1 MVGIRDEGRLVK
13 VSIVIPTWNGEDE
26 IGECLRGVFSQHV
39 EFDLEVLV
47 IDSSSSDRTVEIAS
61 KFPVRVH
68 KIPQS
73 EFNHGD
79 TRNLGAQ
86 MTDGDLIVFLVQDA
100 YPERRDWLI
109 TLVNNFRDPNVGA
122 AFCRILPRPT
132 AGMLVRRGVLGDL
145 CFGDER
151 IENQITDPAAYHA
164 MDPLA
169 RRIFINFNDVCSC
182 LRRTVWERLP
192 FARIQFGEDL
202 LFAKGALEAGYKIVF
217 DPNAAV
223 IHSHEYDP
231 KTLAARTEI
240 DAWLNQAYLDRT
252 CISSR
257 KDALIMTRRTA
268 KEDQR
273 FLKDHGIK
281 PWKRFKLGILS
292 HYYHLL
298 EFWGFYRGSRTNERL
313 RSPQAVAQPKLKILF
328 AVHGFPPETFAGT
341 ENLTFSLAKGLQ
353 RAGHDVTVFHRVGD
367 PSQENY
373 SIEEGEWAGL
383 RVIKIANHLQ
393 FRNIEETYRN
403 SDVEARFR
411 DVLRREK
418 PDVVHLEHMIH
429 LSAGLLSVCREEGV
443 GSVVTLNDFWFRC
456 PKVQLIRDDQKVC
469 AGKPP
474 ILGCAACV
482 AGKPGLIAPLKWV
495 SRPIRGLLERAGRR
509 YLALAAKNPKWFK
522 KHASDLACMSIRPGA
537 MIRELNKA
545 DFVIAPSPFL
555 KEKMVEAGMPKDGL
569 IVSDYGMETEWVEGY
584 RPREKDGKLRF
595 AFIGSLVWYKGLE
608 VLARAFQRIDSE
620 KAELHIYGDTE
631 GLPEFKET
639 RSRIE
644 GHVSRSGLHFH
655 GRYDPKDLAKVL
667 GSIDVLVVPSV
678 WYENSPLAI
687 HEAFQSKI
695 PVLVSDR
702 GGMRDLV
709 TDGAGGLR
717 FRPDDD
723 AHLATVMRRFLDE
736 PSLRDELAA
745 NAPLVKTI
753 DDNVR
758 EMEVKYRQAIG
769 LHLAHSPVAA
779 VDLWDYQT
787 TRGEVEKVGEK
798 QVLLRPGA
806 EGSEVVYELVTG
818 GALAVELLVETRHL
832 GGEAGVV
839 QGGEVRVNGKR
850 VLRIS
855 PRASSDQDSDHIY
868 HAPLRVQKG
877 KNRITV
883 ASRIRGPGGG
893 SYHLR
898 LKELSFHRTGARLP

>member
-1 MVGIRDEGRLVK
+1 MK

-47 IDSSSSDRTVEIAS
+47 IDSSSTDRTLEIAS

-68 KIPQS
+68 QIAQGD
-73 EFNHGD
+73 FNHGD

-100 YPERRDWLI
+100 YPERRDWLL
-109 TLVNNFRDPNVGA
+109 TLVNNFSDPTVGA

-145 CFGDER
+145 CFGDKR
-151 IENQITDPAAYHA
+151 IENQITDPATYHA
-164 MDPLA
+164 MDPLT

-182 LRRTVWERLP
+182 MRRTVWERLP

-202 LFAKGALEAGYKIVF
+202 LWAKGALEAGYKIVF

-240 DAWLNQAYLDRT
+240 DAWLNQAYLDRC
-252 CISSR
+252 CIRSR

-268 KEDQR
+268 KEDLR
-273 FLKDHGIK
+273 FLKQHGVK
-281 PWKRFKLGILS
+281 RWKRFKLGILS
-292 HYYHLL
+292 HWYHLL
-298 EFWGFYRGSRTNERL
+298 EFWGFFRGSHTDERL
-313 RSPQAVAQPKLKILF
+313 RSPQAVPQPKLKILF

-353 RAGHDVTVFHRVGD
+353 RAGHDVTVFHRVAD
-367 PSQENY
+367 PSLENY
-373 SIEEGEWAGL
+373 AIEEGEWAGL

-393 FRNIEETYRN
+393 FKNIRETYQN
-403 SDVEARFR
+403 PEVEARFR

-429 LSAGLLSVCREEGV
+429 LSAGLLSVCREEGI

-456 PKVQLIRDDQKVC
+456 PKVQLIRDDKKVC

-482 AGKPGLIAPLKWV
+482 AGKPGLIAPLKFF

-509 YLALAAKNPKWFK
+509 YLALAEKNPRWFR

-545 DFVIAPSPFL
+545 DFVIAPSRFL
-555 KEKMVEAGMPKDGL
+555 KEKMVEAGMPRDRL
-569 IVSDYGMETEWVEGY
+569 IVSDYGMETAWVDGY
-584 RPREKDGKLRF
+584 QERAPDGKVRF

-608 VLARAFQRIDSE
+608 VLARAFQRIADPA
-620 KAELHIYGDTE
+620 AELHIYGDTE
-631 GLPEFKET
+631 GLPEFRET
-639 RSRIE
+639 RARIE
-644 GHVSRSGLHFH
+644 GHVQRGGLHFH
-655 GRYDPKDLAKVL
+655 GRYDPKELATVL
-667 GSIDVLVVPSV
+667 GAIDVLVVPSV

-687 HEAFQSKI
+687 HEAFQSRI

-709 TDGAGGLR
+709 QDGAGGLR

-723 AHLATVMRRFLDE
+723 ADLAGVMRRFLDE
-736 PSLRDELAA
+736 PLLRAQLAEA
-745 NAPLVKTI
+745 APSVKTI

-758 EMEVKYRQAIG
+758 EMEVKYRQAVG
-769 LHLAHSPVAA
+769 LHLAYSPVAT
-779 VDLWDYQT
+779 VDLWDYRDS
-787 TRGEVEKVGEK
+787 RGDVEKLGDN
-798 QVLLRPGA
+798 QVLLRPGR
-806 EGSEVVYELVTG
+806 EGAEVVYELITA
-818 GALAVELLVETRHL
+818 GALAVELRIGTKHL
-832 GGEAGVV
+832 GGEAGII
-839 QGGEVRVNGKR
+839 QGGEVRVNGRR
-850 VLRIS
+850 VLRIL
-855 PRASSDQDSDHIY
+855 PRAAAEDDADHVY
-868 HAPLRVQKG
+868 HAPLRVTKG
-877 KNRITV
+877 KNRISV

-893 SYHLR
+893 RFHLR
-898 LKELSFHRTGARLP
+898 IMELSLHRTGTRLP